1 MLFQHVLT
9 SATQTLGSPYFTGA
23 FLTLLG
29 GVLAA
34 LLPGIGS
41 ARAVGRVGSV
51 VSGVLSEDPEKF
63 GKLIVVQALPGTQG
77 IYGILVWFFVL
88 IFGGFLGGS
97 PAEISVLQG
106 TMFFAACM
114 PMALVGYF
122 SALYQGGVAADGVS
136 LVAKRPDQQSKALIL
151 AAMVETYAIFA
162 LLASVL
168 SILFV
173 ANVK

>member
-1 MLFQHVLT
+1 MTF
-9 SATQTLGSPYFTGA
+9 QTLLASTAVGSPYFTGA

-41 ARAVGRVGSV
+41 ACAVGRVGSV
-51 VSGVLSEDPEKF
+51 VSGVLTEDPEKF

-88 IFGGFLGGS
+88 IFGGFLGGK
-97 PAEISVLQG
+97 AADISLLQG
-106 TMFFAACM
+106 SLYFAACL

-151 AAMVETYAIFA
+151 AAMVETYAIFS

-168 SILFV
+168 SIIFV
-173 ANVK
+173 SNLK